1 MAESKT
7 EEIGIVPI
15 HSIDRTIHFIDR
27 KREPT
32 NERDEG
38 EGGDSQKDFDEADVF
53 GYASWR

>member
-7 EEIGIVPI
+7 EEMGIVPI
-15 HSIDRTIHFIDR
+15 HSIDR

-38 EGGDSQKDFDEADVF
+38 EGVGDGDPPALIYDPFF
-53 GYASWR
+53 